1 MSPRL
6 WSGCQWFTISSPSP
20 FQIVLDVGCG
30 SGILSFFAA
39 QAGARKIYAVEAS
52 TMAQHAEVSGPG
64 ARRRAALGFAE
75 LGGLAPNPP
84 GLAPGLSRAPAPVRP
99 SSAGMTALGTWALG
113 ARPLAASPC
122 PGRGPLLSPPTVPAA
137 VFPGQVLVK
146 SNNLTERIVVIPGKV
161 EEVSLPEQVD
171 IIISEPMGYMLFNE
185 RMLESYLHAK
195 KYLKPS
201 GERRGGRAAASPV
214 GIPVRGGSFP
224 GCRTL

>member
-1 MSPRL
+1 
-6 WSGCQWFTISSPSP
+6 
-20 FQIVLDVGCG
+20 IVLDVGCG

-52 TMAQHAEVSGPG
+52 TMAQHAE
-64 ARRRAALGFAE
+64 
-75 LGGLAPNPP
+75 
-84 GLAPGLSRAPAPVRP
+84 
-99 SSAGMTALGTWALG
+99 
-113 ARPLAASPC
+113 
-122 PGRGPLLSPPTVPAA
+122 
-137 VFPGQVLVK
+137 VLVK

-201 GERRGGRAAASPV
+201 
-214 GIPVRGGSFP
+214 
-224 GCRTL
+224 